1 VPGGAS
7 YDGVVNHYE
16 VLGVAPDV
24 DAATLRRAYLD
35 LARRHHPDRVA
46 ASEGSG
52 SASAERMRAANVAWN
67 VLGDP
72 ARRAAYDRQLA
83 SAAGR
88 RGGAVGGA
96 EAATGVRIDR
106 PSSDFTPYWEHDEDD
121 DDSWRYEPDEVNP
134 DTVPPKLLLAAPAAS
149 FLLGIGLLAASAPTG
164 IRTFTVAGL
173 VLLVLSGLL
182 FVGAPVVALFKSQ
195 ITEDRQQRRR

>member
-1 VPGGAS
+1 M
-7 YDGVVNHYE
+7 
-16 VLGVAPDV
+16 LGVDRDV

-46 ASEGSG
+46 ASDGAAAG
-52 SASAERMRAANVAWN
+52 SAARMREANAAWN

-83 SAAGR
+83 SATG
-88 RGGAVGGA
+88 RGGAAAGA
-96 EAATGVRIDR
+96 TEAATGVRIDR
-106 PSSDFTPYWEHDEDD
+106 PSSEFTPYWEHDEDD

-182 FVGAPVVALFKSQ
+182 FIGAPVVALFKSQ
-195 ITEDRQQRRR
+195 ITEDRQRRRR